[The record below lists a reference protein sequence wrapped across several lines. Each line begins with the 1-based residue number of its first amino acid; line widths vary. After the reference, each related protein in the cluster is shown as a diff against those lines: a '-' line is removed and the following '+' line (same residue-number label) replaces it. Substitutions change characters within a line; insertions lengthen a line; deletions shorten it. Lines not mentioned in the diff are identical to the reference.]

1 MTGKDLLETVTLMGF
16 AKTLEHN
23 EEYFFRAA
31 NLSLS
36 RICRSFALLGRLS
49 VSLKANETYDVA
61 LQADDFL
68 GFPASPLEKE
78 AEIGGRTRPL
88 FLTEGVDFTVRG
100 STLCFLRDIG
110 SPVTVHYIRRARTL
124 TRDTLD
130 EPLDVHPMA
139 ESLLPLLC
147 ASYLWLDDRGELAT
161 QYLALYHTEAEE
173 LKRLL
178 YRHGGIHIASGN
190 GWDRT

>member
-36 RICRSFALLGRLS
+36 RICRSFPLFGAI
-49 VSLKANETYDVA
+49 SLAPKANEAYD
-61 LQADDFL
+61 LSLYADDFL
-68 GFPASPLEKE
+68 GFPSSCVQKE
-78 AEIGGRTRPL
+78 EGEGGRTRPL
-88 FLTEGVDFTVRG
+88 FLTEGVDFLVRG
-100 STLCFLRDIG
+100 SALYFLRDIP
-110 SPVTVHYIRRARTL
+110 SSVTVHYIRRAREL
-124 TRDTLD
+124 SRDTQ
-130 EPLDVHPMA
+130 EAPLDVHPMA

-161 QYLALYHTEAEE
+161 QYLTLYHREAEE

-178 YRHGGIHIASGN
+178 YRHGGVEIKTN
-190 GWDRT
+190 GWDHS

>member
-23 EEYFFRAA
+23 EDYFFRAA

-36 RICRSFALLGRLS
+36 RICRSFALLGKFTLFP
-49 VSLKANETYDVA
+49 KADESYDVA
-61 LQADDFL
+61 LQKDDFL
-68 GFPASPLEKE
+68 GFPASFLQRD
-78 AEIGGRTRPL
+78 ADTGGRTRPL
-88 FLTEGVDFTVRG
+88 FLSEGVDFCVRG
-100 STLCFLRDIG
+100 STIFFLRDTDT
-110 SPVTVHYIRRARTL
+110 PVTVYYIRRARTL
-124 TRDTLD
+124 TRDSLD

-161 QYLALYHTEAEE
+161 QYLTLYHREAEE

-178 YRHGGIHIASGN
+178 YRHGSIRIASSN

>member
-23 EEYFFRAA
+23 EDYFFRAA

-36 RICRSFALLGRLS
+36 RICRSFPLLGKLTLS
-49 VSLKANETYDVA
+49 PKANDSCDVA
-61 LQADDFL
+61 LYTNDFL
-68 GFPASPLEKE
+68 GFPASFLQRETE
-78 AEIGGRTRPL
+78 TGGRTRPL
-88 FLTEGVDFTVRG
+88 FLTEGKDGCVRG
-100 STLCFLRDIG
+100 STLCFLRDVGFPI
-110 SPVTVHYIRRARTL
+110 TVYYIRRARTL
-124 TRDTLD
+124 SLDTME

-161 QYLALYHTEAEE
+161 QYLTLYMREAEE
-173 LKRLL
+173 LRRLL
-178 YRHGGIHIASGN
+178 YRHGSIHITSSN
-190 GWDRT
+190 GWDKT